1 MKVFKMISRT
11 INSNHEDKHSKSKK
25 VNYDQYNENVDKKKI
40 STTVEIKM
48 LDNIFDMGGD
58 LGLHI
63 LYFLQNG
70 GWNGHDA
77 YHNTVKAWFYSSEP
91 TVDLQEYNNFRQ
103 MINDKFIFTISPDN
117 RNVLKTM
124 PPITFKIKSK
134 GNFYLLNISVDNTEI
149 IYKMKEPFI
158 NIQNFFTLLSGNFK
172 PDWSWTVSTDPLTD
186 RDFDSAIASAFSW
199 RKYFTQCGAI
209 NRKSANTAYFGDTD
223 GCVGAVLYALLVSG
237 HIGIQERGWGLL
249 KELLF
254 QEEYALRSCNNN
266 SMVSH
271 YKFLDVRDAI
281 LNNLHQYIFLK
292 SDAITPCIF
301 LGDHTGDRCSTI
313 FGDQYIL
320 TLLSAMR
327 DVKDNQYER
336 INKNIIFLAGN
347 HDTTVNGNYNARKE
361 SCIISA
367 GDTYSLV
374 KTLDVC
380 HFDPVS
386 RVLTSHHGIT
396 RSDNNECY
404 YLGALVVD
412 FTEMVNRNDPAELSD
427 IFNKKHQEI
436 MNNETFHECRNNVLR
451 IQHKFSFYFSNT
463 VNVRPEIENITNC
476 ASVLRCKQKF
486 GHNGIGVNKDQ
497 IEDTESM
504 GLNSRKC
511 MEGSSGINMGM
522 SCYQCS

>member
-103 MINDKFIFTISPDN
+103 MIYDKFIFTISPDN

-249 KELLF
+249 KELLL

-271 YKFLDVRDAI
+271 YKFKCYVI
-281 LNNLHQYIFLK
+281 G
-292 SDAITPCIF
+292 AITVAISEMKDACDPIELAEIINKKYHGIINDKDF
-301 LGDHTGDRCSTI
+301 KSSRALPHLTSNQYFSCSTNYRP
-313 FGDQYIL
+313 GREDIL
-320 TLLSAMR
+320 KCSNILSI
-327 DVKDNQYER
+327 NQ
-336 INKNIIFLAGN
+336 IIA
-347 HDTTVNGNYNARKE
+347 HNGNGGKELIGKTGAVLGLNARDYKHPNKLF
-361 SCIISA
+361 SLHNCQINLDSA
-367 GDTYSLV
+367 LEEAT
-374 KTLDVC
+374 
-380 HFDPVS
+380 PW
-386 RVLTSHHGIT
+386 RVYQHEKNKAKPLP
-396 RSDNNECY
+396 
-404 YLGALVVD
+404 D
-412 FTEMVNRNDPAELSD
+412 F
-427 IFNKKHQEI
+427 
-436 MNNETFHECRNNVLR
+436 
-451 IQHKFSFYFSNT
+451 
-463 VNVRPEIENITNC
+463 
-476 ASVLRCKQKF
+476 
-486 GHNGIGVNKDQ
+486 
-497 IEDTESM
+497 
-504 GLNSRKC
+504 RKST
-511 MEGSSGINMGM
+511 MLWL
-522 SCYQCS
+522 